1 MVSIGGESPAH
12 LKSIDSGTARPAAD
26 LTAASRRLKL
36 RTGGIVMT
44 DQPPQKHQNDIY
56 GDDIAL
62 REGGSPAIPAATVV
76 LLREAPELE
85 VLMLHKSS
93 SIAFGGMWVFPGGR
107 IDPEDYPAGGDVDAA
122 ARNAAVRE
130 TREEAGI
137 GSRPEDFVWFSH
149 WTPPPSTPKRFA
161 TWFFAA
167 VADEHVVSIDGGE
180 IQNHQWLSPAMALS
194 RHAAGEID
202 LAPPTWVTLYQL
214 SRYPTMDRLLSHLRA
229 AGPRYYETR
238 LAKRNDGIRVAMWRG
253 DAGYEGW
260 DADAAGERHRLV
272 MSPGGFVFENTVAS
286 Y

>member
-1 MVSIGGESPAH
+1 M
-12 LKSIDSGTARPAAD
+12 LRYF
-26 LTAASRRLKL
+26 ASH
-36 RTGGIVMT
+36 GAMPMT
-44 DQPPQKHQNDIY
+44 DPVTPPNAPPARHQNDIY
-56 GDDIAL
+56 ADDISQ

-107 IDPEDYPAGGDVDAA
+107 VDPDDYPPDGDSDAA

-130 TREEAGI
+130 TLEEAGI
-137 GSRPEDFVWFSH
+137 AARPEEFVWFAH

-167 VADEHVVSIDGGE
+167 EADDHAVLIDGGE
-180 IQNHQWLSPAMALS
+180 IQNHEWLRPAVALQ
-194 RHAAGEID
+194 RHAAGEVD
-202 LAPPTWVTLYQL
+202 LAPPTWVTLHHL
-214 SRYPTMDRLLSHLRA
+214 SRYPSIALLLERLRA
-229 AGPRYYETR
+229 AGPRYYQTR
-238 LAKRNDGIRVAMWRG
+238 LAKRSDGIRVAMWDG

-272 MSPGGFVFENTVAS
+272 MSPGGFVYENTIEK
-286 Y
+286 